1 VLDVNRGNRRTY
13 INSSDSKQQVKNK
26 QTKNK
31 TQKSNK
37 LNQTRSIL
45 IQASIAVMHS
55 CVTDSDENK
64 TSYRS

>member
-26 QTKNK
+26 QTNK